1 MSIQSKVTGR
11 LKQAAGDLAG
21 DEKLRREGVREERKA
36 DAKRELSEAEE
47 AAERKRA
54 EVARLE
60 YETGS
65 GGDRGD
71 GARSDPPPTERRD
84 HDIAA
89 SSEPGAGAA
98 ADREYR
104 SGR

>member
-21 DEKLRREGVREERKA
+21 NEKLRREGVREERKA

-65 GGDRGD
+65 GGDPGHGPR
-71 GARSDPPPTERRD
+71 RDPPSAELRER
-84 HDIAA
+84 DIAA
-89 SSEPGAGAA
+89 RSE
-98 ADREYR
+98 R
-104 SGR
+104 STDEVDASQPRRS

>member
-21 DEKLRREGVREERKA
+21 DEKLRREGVREERKS

-47 AAERKRA
+47 AARRKRA

-60 YETGS
+60 DETGS
-65 GGDRGD
+65 EG
-71 GARSDPPPTERRD
+71 
-84 HDIAA
+84 
-89 SSEPGAGAA
+89 GAGHAA
-98 ADREYR
+98 RTDPR
-104 SGR
+104 SGRAARA